1 MESVITRSENPF
13 MKPQIAIVMM
23 AIVLLGAMTLAH
35 AVKRHGQVVHEV
47 VKTCGPGTGSS
58 QISMH
63 NPITKR
69 NAGACF
75 VQGQWRIVIDGESI
89 DEDNIISVFPRKTAQ
104 SIDDIIA
111 YLKAAGYQ

>member
-1 MESVITRSENPF
+1 MESVLTRSENSFTKLP
-13 MKPQIAIVMM
+13 IVIIMM

-47 VKTCGPGTGSS
+47 VKTCGPGTGGS

-63 NPITKR
+63 NPTTNR

-75 VQGQWRIVIDGESI
+75 VQDQWWIVIDGEPM
-89 DEDNIISVFPRKTAQ
+89 DGDNIISVFPRKTAQ

-111 YLKAAGYQ
+111 YLKKAGYQ

>member
-13 MKPQIAIVMM
+13 TKLLIVIVMM

-47 VKTCGPGTGSS
+47 VKICGPGTGGS

-75 VQGQWRIVIDGESI
+75 VQGQWWIVIDGEPI
-89 DEDNIISVFPRKTAQ
+89 DEHNVVSVFPRKAAQ

>member
-13 MKPQIAIVMM
+13 TKPLIVIVMM

-47 VKTCGPGTGSS
+47 VKTCGPGTGGS

-63 NPITKR
+63 NPGTKR

-75 VQGQWRIVIDGESI
+75 VQGQWWIVIDGEPI
-89 DEDNIISVFPRKTAQ
+89 DGDTSSVSFPASR
-104 SIDDIIA
+104 
-111 YLKAAGYQ
+111 AGH

>member
-1 MESVITRSENPF
+1 MESVITRSKNPF
-13 MKPQIAIVMM
+13 TKPLIVIVMM

-47 VKTCGPGTGSS
+47 VKTCGPGTGGS
-58 QISMH
+58 QIYMH
-63 NPITKR
+63 NPTTNR

-75 VQGQWRIVIDGESI
+75 VQGQWWIVIDGEPKNG
-89 DEDNIISVFPRKTAQ
+89 DNIISVFPRKTAL
-104 SIDDIIA
+104 SIDDVIA

>member
-1 MESVITRSENPF
+1 MESVITRGENPF
-13 MKPQIAIVMM
+13 TKSLIVIVMM
-23 AIVLLGAMTLAH
+23 AIVLLGAMTVAH

-47 VKTCGPGTGSS
+47 VKTCGPGTGGS

-75 VQGQWRIVIDGESI
+75 VHGQWWIVIDGESI

-104 SIDDIIA
+104 SIDDVIV
-111 YLKAAGYQ
+111 YLKAAGYK

>member
-1 MESVITRSENPF
+1 
-13 MKPQIAIVMM
+13 MM
-23 AIVLLGAMTLAH
+23 AIILLVAMTLAH
-35 AVKRHGQVVHEV
+35 AAKRHGQVVHEV
-47 VKTCGPGTGSS
+47 VKTYGPGTGGS

-63 NPITKR
+63 NPTTNR

-75 VQGQWRIVIDGESI
+75 VQGQWWIVIDGEPI
-89 DEDNIISVFPRKTAQ
+89 DEDKIVSIFPRKTAQ

>member
-1 MESVITRSENPF
+1 MESVITRRENTF
-13 MKPQIAIVMM
+13 TKPLIVIVMM

-47 VKTCGPGTGSS
+47 VKTCGPGTGGS

-63 NPITKR
+63 NPTKNR

-75 VQGQWRIVIDGESI
+75 LQGQWWIVIDGEPI
-89 DEDNIISVFPRKTAQ
+89 DGDNIISVFPRKTAQ
-104 SIDDIIA
+104 SLDDVIT
-111 YLKAAGYQ
+111 YLKEAGYR

>member
-1 MESVITRSENPF
+1 MESAITRSENPF
-13 MKPQIAIVMM
+13 FKPLIVIITM

-47 VKTCGPGTGSS
+47 VKMCGPGTGGS

-63 NPITKR
+63 NPGTKR

-75 VQGQWRIVIDGESI
+75 VQGKWWIVIDGEPV
-89 DEDNIISVFPRKTAQ
+89 DGDNIISVFPRRTAQ

>member
-1 MESVITRSENPF
+1 MESVIIRSENPF
-13 MKPQIAIVMM
+13 TKPLIVIVMM

-47 VKTCGPGTGSS
+47 VKTCGPDTGGS
-58 QISMH
+58 QVYMH
-63 NPITKR
+63 NSSTKR

-75 VQGQWRIVIDGESI
+75 VQGQWWIVIDGEPI
-89 DEDNIISVFPRKTAQ
+89 DGDNIVSVFPRKAAQ

>member
-1 MESVITRSENPF
+1 MESVLARSENSF
-13 MKPQIAIVMM
+13 TKPLIVIVMM

-47 VKTCGPGTGSS
+47 VRTCGPGTGGSE
-58 QISMH
+58 IHMH

-75 VQGQWRIVIDGESI
+75 VQGQWWIVIDGEPI
-89 DEDNIISVFPRKTAQ
+89 DGDHIISVFPRKTAQ

>member
-1 MESVITRSENPF
+1 MESVLTQSENPF
-13 MKPQIAIVMM
+13 TKPLIVIVMM

-35 AVKRHGQVVHEV
+35 AVKRHGQVVYEV
-47 VKTCGPGTGSS
+47 VKTCGPGKGGS

-69 NAGACF
+69 NAGTCF
-75 VQGQWRIVIDGESI
+75 VQGQWWIVIDGEPI
-89 DEDNIISVFPRKTAQ
+89 DGDNIISVFPRKTAQ